1 MKENQWK
8 MNPAFGSM
16 MALCIFLTGG
26 AAGNLVWKGEI
37 TQAQRSMSAD
47 LLEIKAK
54 LDYITEL
61 RSKTI
66 DMERRIGA
74 LERRAGIANSV
85 AGETYLADGKPI
97 NP

>member
-1 MKENQWK
+1 
-8 MNPAFGSM
+8 

-37 TQAQRSMSAD
+37 TQAQKSMSAD
-47 LLEIKAK
+47 LLEIKSK

-66 DMERRIGA
+66 DLERRIGV
-74 LERRAGIANSV
+74 LERKAGV
-85 AGETYLADGKPI
+85 AGWQAGTPYLAEGKPI
-97 NP
+97 KDQ